1 MEIQEIGDL
10 HSLGISGWFAPLKNN
25 FPTLSAGIGFS
36 EVEEDKS
43 VLSCENTSRC
53 DTYESAN
60 FSSWSL
66 AMQWED
72 LFREG
77 NVGGI
82 AFGQPVHVTSMKTDS
97 GDNSVDDSVYAY
109 EMWYQFR
116 VNDSVSFTPAAYLI
130 ERPLGYYEN
139 TGSNSGKSFNEFG
152 LLLKSTFKF

>member
-1 MEIQEIGDL
+1 MRVRTFI
-10 HSLGISGWFAPLKNN
+10 
-25 FPTLSAGIGFS
+25 
-36 EVEEDKS
+36 
-43 VLSCENTSRC
+43 
-53 DTYESAN
+53 
-60 FSSWSL
+60 WSL

-72 LFREG
+72 LFKEG
-77 NVGGI
+77 NSGGI
-82 AFGQPVHVTSMKTDS
+82 AFGQPVHVTSIKRDS
-97 GDNSVDDSVYAY
+97 CDNAVYDSVYAY